1 MSPLDPQRLVAGSFM
16 EGLSFMTLDASR
28 VQFRVASTR
37 GGYVLTQEGPATEN
51 KAPKAEARTS
61 NVQPSFEKYVDDA

>member
-1 MSPLDPQRLVAGSFM
+1 MSPLDPQRLVAGLFM
-16 EGLSFMTLDASR
+16 GGLSFMTLDASR

-37 GGYVLTQEGPATEN
+37 GGNVHTEEASATEN
-51 KAPKAEARTS
+51 RAPKAEARTS